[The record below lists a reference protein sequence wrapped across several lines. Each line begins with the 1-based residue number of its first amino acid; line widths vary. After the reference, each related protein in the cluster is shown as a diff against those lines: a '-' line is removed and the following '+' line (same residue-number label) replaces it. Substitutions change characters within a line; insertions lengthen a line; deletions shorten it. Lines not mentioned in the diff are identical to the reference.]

1 MSDVRVALQA
11 VFRRV
16 FDDPTLVLHDGM
28 DAHAIPEWDSL
39 QHINLIVAAEKA
51 FGVRMTTGE
60 IAHLKRPGENV
71 GTFIAL
77 LTQKL
82 AMKP

>member
-1 MSDVRVALQA
+1 MTDVRASLQE
-11 VFRRV
+11 VFRQV
-16 FDDPTLVLHDGM
+16 FDDPALVIQDDM
-28 DAHAIPEWDSL
+28 DANAILEWDSL

-60 IAHLKRPGENV
+60 IARLKRPGENV

-82 AMKP
+82 AAKK